1 MSIFYIDKL
10 FRNNF
15 HPIYP
20 YQTSKC
26 MHNYSVK
33 CKVVYALKGKGRG
46 FPGDLVVKT
55 SSSNTEGVGTIPG
68 QGTKIPYASRP
79 KEKQK

>member
-1 MSIFYIDKL
+1 
-10 FRNNF
+10 
-15 HPIYP
+15 
-20 YQTSKC
+20 

-33 CKVVYALKGKGRG
+33 CKVVYALKGKGRD

-68 QGTKIPYASRP
+68 QGTKIPYASGP

>member
-1 MSIFYIDKL
+1 MNIFYIDKL
-10 FRNNF
+10 FRNSF

-26 MHNYSVK
+26 MQNYSVK
-33 CKVVYALKGKGRG
+33 CKVVYAIKGKGRD

-68 QGTKIPYASRP
+68 QGTKNGDTV
-79 KEKQK
+79 